1 MFSITT
7 HSLVVRT
14 LTLGARYLKF
24 NATSLQ
30 LFFPPLVVL
39 VVGEKPRM
47 VHSTTHFNDAMVVL
61 LVRRKKIFS
70 SATMDEN
77 LLIDRSLDAKEYKKN
92 WFVVNFKT
100 PSVFWQVVGDFGELA
115 LR

>member
-30 LFFPPLVVL
+30 LFFPPKLL
-39 VVGEKPRM
+39 VVGEIPRM

-77 LLIDRSLDAKEYKKN
+77 LLIDRSLDAKEYQ
-92 WFVVNFKT
+92 NFG
-100 PSVFWQVVGDFGELA
+100 SW
-115 LR
+115 

>member
-1 MFSITT
+1 MS

-24 NATSLQ
+24 TATSLQ
-30 LFFPPLVVL
+30 LFFPPKLL

-70 SATMDEN
+70 CATMDDN
-77 LLIDRSLDAKEYKKN
+77 LLIDRSLDAKEY
-92 WFVVNFKT
+92 
-100 PSVFWQVVGDFGELA
+100 
-115 LR
+115 